1 MLLSEC
7 LSYLCF
13 MLSCGISGI
22 NSVFLCFSMLLSTVF
37 YLVVI
42 FYCLFSQTLF
52 QRGDTLSATLGH
64 VIFLFP
70 IYSPLGKSFCIFHW
84 NKWWIE
90 PFVEQATVIQ
100 QFHSKWEDKTKSK
113 QIQQRLEEG
122 KPPNNWFKLIN
133 TLKDS
138 CQNNVAYIYFFF
150 QKELKRFPLIF

>member
-1 MLLSEC
+1 MWDKFC
-7 LSYLCF
+7 LFLLCF
-13 MLSCGISGI
+13 
-22 NSVFLCFSMLLSTVF
+22 NMLLSTVF
-37 YLVVI
+37 YLLVI
-42 FYCLFSQTLF
+42 FYRLFSQTLF

-84 NKWWIE
+84 NKWWIA

-138 CQNNVAYIYFFF
+138 CQNNVTYFFFFF
-150 QKELKRFPLIF
+150 QKETLSTYFLSRGKSTIKVDIITLKF